1 MTYAQLLEAL
11 QTRTGYA
18 LLCGNAEN
26 TLLAAEAGRHPDA
39 LLGEVASMMYR
50 WCALA
55 HVHAGVER
63 AAVVNA
69 LGPLRGRYM
78 AGEGSAADFRRL
90 NHIIEAID
98 AAFDAA
104 VQSGRLVCAV
114 AVGRG
119 RTGR

>member
-18 LLCGNAEN
+18 LLCGNADD
-26 TLLAAEAGRHPDA
+26 TVMAAEAGHHPDA
-39 LLGEVASMMYR
+39 FLGEIASMVYR
-50 WCALA
+50 WCALTSI
-55 HVHAGVER
+55 HAGVER

-69 LGPLRGRYM
+69 LGPLRRRYM

-98 AAFDAA
+98 ATFDAA
-104 VQSGRLVCAV
+104 VQSGQR
-114 AVGRG
+114 R
-119 RTGR
+119 